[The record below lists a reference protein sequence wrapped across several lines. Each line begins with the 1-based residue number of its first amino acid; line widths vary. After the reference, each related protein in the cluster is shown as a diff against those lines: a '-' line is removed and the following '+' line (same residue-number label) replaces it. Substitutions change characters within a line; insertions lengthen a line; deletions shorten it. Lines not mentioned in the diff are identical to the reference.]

1 MIQSLKLQRWSLCLL
16 LVAFV
21 ALPLAGC
28 KASEPK
34 QDEAMGSDEMAPAT
48 EMTTEEPMATSEE
61 AATATLKTADGTDV
75 GTVHFTSDGGEVHV
89 VADLHG
95 VEGAGMHGFHVHETG
110 DCTPPDFKSAGGHFN
125 PAGVDHACP
134 PTMPRHAGDMGNVEV
149 DEAGNATFE
158 YTSGDIT
165 LAAGD
170 HSIVG
175 KAVVLHAGEDD
186 CASQPSGAAGARLAC
201 GVITESG
208 AMGMDDSSMGD
219 SSMGDDAMSDDA
231 MGGDEGGGG
240 H

>member
-1 MIQSLKLQRWSLCLL
+1 LTIHSPNLQRWSLCLL
-16 LVAFV
+16 LTAFV

-28 KASEPK
+28 KAPEPK
-34 QDEAMGSDEMAPAT
+34 ADETMAADEAPAT
-48 EMTTEEPMATSEE
+48 EMTTEAMAEE
-61 AATATLKTADGTDV
+61 AATATLLTADGTDV
-75 GTVHFTSDGGEVHV
+75 GTVHFTSENGEVHV

-208 AMGMDDSSMGD
+208 AMAMDHDAMD
-219 SSMGDDAMSDDA
+219 HDTMGDDAMSDDA